1 MDDKIKITYPS
12 SEKVYMTGKLH
23 PEIKVGMRKVLLT
36 PTVTV
41 DYDIWTVWRIS
52 TGTRR
57 LRSDLLPADA
67 LQK

>member
-41 DYDIWTVWRIS
+41 EDGKRTDICI
-52 TGTRR
+52 
-57 LRSDLLPADA
+57 
-67 LQK
+67 

>member
-41 DYDIWTVWRIS
+41 EDGEWLELF
-52 TGTRR
+52 GTIAT
-57 LRSDLLPADA
+57 PAE
-67 LQK
+67 

>member
-41 DYDIWTVWRIS
+41 EDGKRAVKENDPIYVYDTSGPYLSLIHI
-52 TGTRR
+52 
-57 LRSDLLPADA
+57 
-67 LQK
+67 

>member
-36 PTVTV
+36 PTSP
-41 DYDIWTVWRIS
+41 WK
-52 TGTRR
+52 TGNGQSRKTLRYMYMIPVAHIATRT
-57 LRSDLLPADA
+57 
-67 LQK
+67 

>member
-36 PTVTV
+36 PTVS
-41 DYDIWTVWRIS
+41 DICI
-52 TGTRR
+52 
-57 LRSDLLPADA
+57 
-67 LQK
+67 

>member
-36 PTVTV
+36 PTVRYMYMIPV
-41 DYDIWTVWRIS
+41 AHIA
-52 TGTRR
+52 TRT
-57 LRSDLLPADA
+57 
-67 LQK
+67 